1 MKKILLS
8 CCLLLAI
15 AFSGCS
21 SDDSGSDRSVVTA
34 KIGGVDYIFNT
45 INVDQETYTEGDYTY
60 TDVIV
65 TASINNNPDRR
76 ISFVIEEGVVG
87 LEASWYFAYFNN
99 EMAHPKM
106 DGFQTSVTENTGN
119 KIVGTFAGQV
129 QADTEPFDV
138 VPVQNGTFTI
148 RY

>member
-8 CCLLLAI
+8 FSLLLTI
-15 AFSGCS
+15 FISGCS
-21 SDDSGSDRSVVTA
+21 SDDSGGNKSVVAA
-34 KIGGVDYIFNT
+34 KIGGVDYMFNT
-45 INVDQETYTEGDYTY
+45 INVDQETYTDGDYTY

-87 LEASWYFAYFNN
+87 LDASWYFAYFNN
-99 EMAHPKM
+99 ELAHPKM
-106 DGFQTSVTENTGN
+106 DDFQVSVTENTGN

-129 QADTEPFDV
+129 QADTEPFDI